1 MKHKELMEFIL
12 KCLMKKGNRVPVK
25 FEDETSFLGN
35 IGGNSLFYV
44 GLSSNAVPNA
54 CHHLETLGFITYV
67 ITNGAA
73 ITDIGYDFMKNGGF
87 TKNNV
92 STTFTEV
99 PYNAKDMPLKITKA
113 SVIEL
118 TKMQKLKLIL
128 GAKIHISSAYSD
140 ETKAISINWKVK

>member
-1 MKHKELMEFIL
+1 
-12 KCLMKKGNRVPVK
+12 MKKGNRVPVK

-54 CHHLETLGFITYV
+54 CHYLETLGFITYA
-67 ITNGAA
+67 ITNGSA

-87 TKNNV
+87 AKDNAP
-92 STTFTEV
+92 TTFIEV
-99 PYNAKDMPLKITKA
+99 PYNDKPMPPKITKS

-118 TKMQKLKLIL
+118 TKMQKFKLIL
-128 GAKIHISSAYSD
+128 GAKVHISSAYSD
-140 ETKAISINWKVK
+140 ETKTISINWKVK